1 MTRED
6 SKTEAGTAKDKKASA
21 IQLAA
26 DYGPLLIFF
35 GVYFATD
42 ILTATAALV
51 AASLL
56 ALVVSWA
63 AVRRVPWLPLL
74 AAVVLSIFGGL
85 TLIFEDDLFIKIKP
99 TIVQL
104 LFAAVLLGGLAIRK
118 VWLKMVIGR
127 AMKLPDEAWRTLT
140 IRFAIFF
147 IIMALANEVVWR
159 SFSTDLWV
167 TFDTFGQMAITFI
180 FLASQYPFIA
190 RNYIEDEG
198 EDEEAGTDQ

>member
-1 MTRED
+1 MTSEN
-6 SKTEAGTAKDKKASA
+6 AKDGAVKGAGKKTSA
-21 IQLAA
+21 VQLAA

-42 ILTATAALV
+42 ILTATASLVVASLV
-51 AASLL
+51 AL
-56 ALVVSWA
+56 AVSWA
-63 AVRRVPWLPLL
+63 ALRRVPWLPLL

-104 LFAAVLLGGLAIRK
+104 LFALVLLGGLAIRK

-127 AMKLPDEAWRTLT
+127 AVSLPDTAWRTLT
-140 IRFAIFF
+140 IRFAVFF
-147 IIMALANEVVWR
+147 VIMALANEVVWR

-167 TFDTFGQMAITFI
+167 TFDTFGQMAITFV
-180 FLASQYPFIA
+180 FVACQYPFIA
-190 RNYIEDEG
+190 RNYIEDEEETSGG
-198 EDEEAGTDQ
+198 EGS

>member
-1 MTRED
+1 MTTD
-6 SKTEAGTAKDKKASA
+6 DAKTDAKKAPA
-21 IQLAA
+21 VQLAA

-51 AASLL
+51 AASLVAL
-56 ALVVSWA
+56 AVSWTV
-63 AVRRVPWLPLL
+63 VRRVPWLPLL
-74 AAVVLSIFGGL
+74 AAVVLTIFGGL

-118 VWLKMVIGR
+118 VWLKMVIGKAVR
-127 AMKLPDEAWRTLT
+127 MPDAAWRTLT
-140 IRFAIFF
+140 IRFAVFF
-147 IIMALANEVVWR
+147 VIMALANEVVWR

-167 TFDTFGQMAITFI
+167 TFDTFGQMGITFL
-180 FLASQYPFIA
+180 FVACQYPFIA
-190 RNYIEDEG
+190 RNYIEQEG
-198 EDEEAGTDQ
+198 GESGGDQ